1 MLTLHINKLRQIG
14 AIQTKR
20 LHFIKESTIA
30 VLGLS
35 DISQTSSVIL
45 IGLNRYRLPEIEENT
60 TTLFYSHSS
69 LAINYYSDVK
79 ILNVIILGDRI
90 LVSKIKEEKKEGE
103 FQTVEVQD
111 SFLYKGK
118 VEQIGEKTRLMTF
131 SESGTNIE
139 DYPVK
144 EGAIVLF
151 AKYSPHTQMISVEGE
166 DMKVIRAE
174 DVIAVE

>member
-1 MLTLHINKLRQIG
+1 M
-14 AIQTKR
+14 
-20 LHFIKESTIA
+20 
-30 VLGLS
+30 
-35 DISQTSSVIL
+35 
-45 IGLNRYRLPEIEENT
+45 
-60 TTLFYSHSS
+60 
-69 LAINYYSDVK
+69 
-79 ILNVIILGDRI
+79 IILGDRI

-103 FQTVEVQD
+103 FQAVEVQD

-131 SESGTNIE
+131 SETGTTIE

-166 DMKVIRAE
+166 HMKVIRAE

>member
-1 MLTLHINKLRQIG
+1 MLT
-14 AIQTKR
+14 
-20 LHFIKESTIA
+20 
-30 VLGLS
+30 
-35 DISQTSSVIL
+35 
-45 IGLNRYRLPEIEENT
+45 
-60 TTLFYSHSS
+60 
-69 LAINYYSDVK
+69 
-79 ILNVIILGDRI
+79 ILGDRI
-90 LVSKIKEEKKEGE
+90 LVSKITEEKKEGE
-103 FQTVEVQD
+103 FQAVEVQD

-118 VEQIGEKTRLMTF
+118 VEQIGEKTRLFTL
-131 SESGTNIE
+131 SESGTTIE